1 MPADPLSPRQRRTL
15 SARRALAATFATP
28 EERSAH
34 YRALAA
40 KANAGRI
47 ALTADEVAALGEA
60 YALLGKIAAR
70 HRDKL
75 DAAPSDG
82 QAA

>member
-1 MPADPLSPRQRRTL
+1 MSTQPLSPRQRQTL
-15 SARRALAATFATP
+15 AARRALAAKFP
-28 EERSAH
+28 SSDERSAH
-34 YRALAA
+34 YRALAD

-47 ALTADEVAALGEA
+47 TLTAEDVAALSKA
-60 YALLGKIAAR
+60 YALLDGIAAR

-75 DAAPSDG
+75 DAASSDG